1 MDEAIIKR
9 IPPHSSE
16 AERAVIGS
24 MMMDKD
30 AILVSSEMLEPQDFY
45 QGQYAELFQ
54 ALVDLYRSG
63 IAADVITLQDKL
75 REMETSPE
83 LSSQ

>member
-45 QGQYAELFQ
+45 QGH
-54 ALVDLYRSG
+54 YRWNRS
-63 IAADVITLQDKL
+63 
-75 REMETSPE
+75 RRCPE
-83 LSSQ
+83 YR